1 MKNGVSR
8 ALLVAAFLLPAYGQA
23 QESGATRPESAQFNY
38 TYVQVSYD
46 EIDFDVGPLNV
57 DGDGLTLSG
66 SFELNDDWHIYTS
79 YSQID
84 LDPGNAD
91 VDTWAIGAGYVFP
104 LKDGIDLYGRVLYID
119 QNADAG
125 AASIDDDGLA
135 IQGRIRARITDEFEL
150 EGGLQYVDVSESDIS
165 LQGMARYNFSEQFS
179 AGIGITLAGDTDGI
193 GINARYSF

>member
-8 ALLVAAFLLPAYGQA
+8 ALLGAALLLPALSQA
-23 QESGATRPESAQFNY
+23 QQSAARPESAQFNY
-38 TYVQVSYD
+38 TYVQLSYD
-46 EIDFDVGPLNV
+46 EIDFDVGPFSV

-66 SFELNDDWHIYTS
+66 SFELTDEWHIYTS

-84 LDPGNAD
+84 LDPGSD
-91 VDTWAIGAGYVFP
+91 VDTWAVGAGYVFP

-125 AASIDDDGLA
+125 SLDDDGLA
-135 IQGRIRARITDEFEL
+135 VQGRIRARITDEFEL
-150 EGGLQYVDVSESDIS
+150 EGGLQYVDVSDSDIS
-165 LQGMARYNFSEQFS
+165 LQASARYHFSEQFS
-179 AGIGITLAGDTDGI
+179 AGVGITFAGDTDGI

>member
-1 MKNGVSR
+1 MKSGVSR
-8 ALLVAAFLLPAYGQA
+8 ALLCAAFLLPAFGRA
-23 QESGATRPESAQFNY
+23 QESAARPESAQFNY

-46 EIDFDVGPLNV
+46 ETDFDVGPLSL

-66 SFELNDDWHIYTS
+66 SFELTDEWHIYTS

-135 IQGRIRARITDEFEL
+135 VQGRIRARITDEFEL
-150 EGGLQYVDVSESDIS
+150 EGGIQYVDVSDSDIS
-165 LQGMARYNFSEQFS
+165 LQASARYNFTEQFS
-179 AGIGITLAGDTDGI
+179 AGIGISFAGDTDGI

>member
-8 ALLVAAFLLPAYGQA
+8 ALLCTAFLLPAFGQA
-23 QESGATRPESAQFNY
+23 QESAARPESAQFNY
-38 TYVQVSYD
+38 TYVQVSYN
-46 EIDFDVGPLNV
+46 EIDFDVGPFSV

-84 LDPGNAD
+84 LDPGSSD
-91 VDTWAIGAGYVFP
+91 VDTWAVGAGYVFP
-104 LKDGIDLYGRVLYID
+104 LKDGIDLYGRVLYVD
-119 QNADAG
+119 QNADGG

-135 IQGRIRARITDEFEL
+135 VQGRIRARITDEFEL

-165 LQGMARYNFSEQFS
+165 LQASARYNFSKQFS
-179 AGIGITLAGDTDGI
+179 AGIGITFAGDTDGI